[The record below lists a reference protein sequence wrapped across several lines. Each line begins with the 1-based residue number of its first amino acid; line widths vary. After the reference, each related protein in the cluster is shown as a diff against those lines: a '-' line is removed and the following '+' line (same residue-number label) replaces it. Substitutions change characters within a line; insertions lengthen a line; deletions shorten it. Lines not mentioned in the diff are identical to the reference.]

1 MKKIIDYTIIRG
13 GILSELEDRVFSLLK
28 EGWQPLGGIEY
39 IKMGYGENSV
49 SYFCQAMVR
58 YEEDKLL

>member
-39 IKMGYGENSV
+39 IEMGYGENSV

-58 YEEDKLL
+58 YEEDKV